1 MNIMPLFHIHGLIA
15 AVTASIG
22 AGGSVWCTPGF
33 DALKFFR
40 WLDDVSPSWFTAVPT
55 MHQAILGRSE
65 RNKNI
70 IDRNKLRFLRS
81 SSASLPSQVMK
92 ELERVFSAPIIE
104 GYGMTEATHQ
114 MASNPLPPSKQKP
127 GSVGLEAG
135 PKIRIAHE
143 LENHLIDGTGEVVI
157 SGPNITPGYENN
169 VDANKN
175 SFFEFEDKRWFRTGD
190 QGAFDADGYLTLTG
204 RLKEIINR
212 GGEKIS
218 PLEVDEVL
226 MDHPGIVQVVTFAVP
241 HKKLG
246 EDVAAA
252 VVLEENS
259 GLTESDLR
267 AFAAERMV
275 DFKVPKKIVILSE
288 IPKGATGKLQR
299 IGLAEKLGLIK

>member
-1 MNIMPLFHIHGLIA
+1 MSSRNFA
-15 AVTASIG
+15 A
-22 AGGSVWCTPGF
+22 
-33 DALKFFR
+33 
-40 WLDDVSPSWFTAVPT
+40 
-55 MHQAILGRSE
+55 
-65 RNKNI
+65 
-70 IDRNKLRFLRS
+70 
-81 SSASLPSQVMK
+81 
-92 ELERVFSAPIIE
+92 
-104 GYGMTEATHQ
+104 
-114 MASNPLPPSKQKP
+114 
-127 GSVGLEAG
+127 
-135 PKIRIAHE
+135 
-143 LENHLIDGTGEVVI
+143 I

-175 SFFEFEDKRWFRTGD
+175 SFFEFEGKRWFRTGD

-259 GLTESDLR
+259 GVTETDLR

>member
-175 SFFEFEDKRWFRTGD
+175 SFF
-190 QGAFDADGYLTLTG
+190 
-204 RLKEIINR
+204 
-212 GGEKIS
+212 
-218 PLEVDEVL
+218 
-226 MDHPGIVQVVTFAVP
+226 
-241 HKKLG
+241 
-246 EDVAAA
+246 
-252 VVLEENS
+252 
-259 GLTESDLR
+259 
-267 AFAAERMV
+267 
-275 DFKVPKKIVILSE
+275 
-288 IPKGATGKLQR
+288 
-299 IGLAEKLGLIK
+299 